1 MKEHSYLISD
11 PLCGACPYVRF
22 TPLIFKDCKKCLTYI
37 KENLTME
44 EKPIKIIIEN
54 YKNETKVYE
63 IPQSAQ
69 IDIYTVHILNKGDVV
84 LNAGPI
90 VGMSIEVEVADD
102 DKPIK
107 IIEEDI

>member
-1 MKEHSYLISD
+1 
-11 PLCGACPYVRF
+11 
-22 TPLIFKDCKKCLTYI
+22 
-37 KENLTME
+37 ME
-44 EKPIKIIIEN
+44 EKPIRIIIEN

-63 IPQSAQ
+63 MPQSTQ
-69 IDIYTVHILNKGDVV
+69 IDIYTVHILDKGDVV

-90 VGMSIEVEVADD
+90 VGMSIEVEIADE

>member
-1 MKEHSYLISD
+1 
-11 PLCGACPYVRF
+11 
-22 TPLIFKDCKKCLTYI
+22 
-37 KENLTME
+37 ME
-44 EKPIKIIIEN
+44 KNPIKITIEN

-69 IDIYTVHILNKGDVV
+69 IDIYTVHILDKGDVA

-90 VGMSIEVEVADD
+90 VGMSIEIEVVDED
-102 DKPIK
+102 EPIK